1 MGEEKLFKSE
11 QNVSPLIWQ
20 VGEIAFKGALWKS
33 VEQKNLWCECNENGT
48 LIAFYVHHVGDTPRG
63 GQICSLAEAV
73 MPDIL
78 A

>member
-33 VEQKNLWCECNENGT
+33 VEQKNL
-48 LIAFYVHHVGDTPRG
+48 
-63 GQICSLAEAV
+63 
-73 MPDIL
+73 
-78 A
+78 